1 MVQASKGFQAMRARM
16 RGHQPDNDDG
26 ISTELGAHATSTA
39 MDDIQKFKQ
48 SHQFDPNLPQEHIDA
63 VRHAAEAG
71 DTEKATALEQELI
84 EDSPYPEVRAAV
96 RNTDE
101 ELVANTV
108 RAWILGFIF
117 ITVGGGLNMF
127 LSMRSP
133 AISFPSIV
141 VQLLVYPIGCFWA
154 KVVPGR
160 VFNIFGLR
168 WTFNPGPFTI
178 KEHTVVTLMAN
189 VSITYAYST
198 DALLALKGK
207 EYFNIDMGWGFQLLF
222 TLSSQLIGISLA
234 GLFRRFC
241 VWPSSM
247 MWPAV
252 FSNTSLLYALHDK
265 SGLDPSMTNGWS
277 ISRYRWFMYLGLA
290 SFVYYWFPG
299 VIWEGLGVFCFLTW
313 IKPNNVVVNQL
324 FGGFTGLSL
333 IPLTFDWT
341 YISSYLLSPM
351 LSPTHSHVNTLIGL
365 VVFVIATSIGIT
377 YSGALYAEYLPIN
390 TSSTFDNTQ
399 NFYNVS
405 RILGPDFTFDVAK
418 YKEYSPL
425 FLPPTFAL
433 NYGLSFA
440 ALTAVIVHII
450 LFHRNE
456 IMYRLKAAKNQESD
470 IHMKLM
476 QKYPEC
482 PEWWYGGLFLLSL
495 AFGLVTCEAYASQLP
510 WWAFFISVV
519 IGLVFVIPTC
529 MLMAITNIRLSL
541 NVISP
546 FIGGYLIPGKAIG
559 VMVFKVFATNTL
571 AQAQTFAM
579 DLKLAHYM
587 KIPPKTTFTCQV
599 FAVMWTA
606 FVQIAVMNWTL
617 GNIDGVCTPA
627 QTANFTCPNGKT
639 FFSSAIVW
647 GVIGPDRM
655 FGPGSLYE
663 SIQWF
668 WLLGALFPVLF
679 YVLIRMFP
687 RSPARLLNA
696 PVMLG
701 AMAWLPPA
709 TPLSFASWAIIGLIF
724 NFWIRRRWPGWWQNY
739 NYITSAA
746 LDTGLV
752 LATIVIFFALTF
764 PKVEFPSWWGN
775 RVPYET
781 LDYMYKAT
789 LKTVREGETFG
800 PTTWKL

>member
-1 MVQASKGFQAMRARM
+1 MFQASKGFQALRLRM
-16 RGHQPDNDDG
+16 KGQQSDNDG
-26 ISTELGAHATSTA
+26 ISTELGGQVNSTT
-39 MDDIQKFKQ
+39 MEDIQKLKQ
-48 SHQFDPNLPQEHIDA
+48 SHQFDPNLPQKHIDA
-63 VRHAAEAG
+63 LRHAAESG
-71 DTEKATALEQELI
+71 DTEKAAAIEQNLT

-108 RAWILGFIF
+108 RAWMLGFFF

-133 AISFPSIV
+133 AISFPSLV
-141 VQLLVYPIGCFWA
+141 VQLLVFPIGCFWA
-154 KVVPGR
+154 KVVTRR
-160 VFNIFGLR
+160 VFNTFGLR

-198 DALLALKGK
+198 DALLALKAK

-252 FSNTSLLYALHDK
+252 FSNTSLQYALHDK
-265 SGLDPSMTNGWS
+265 SGLDPSITNGWS
-277 ISRYRWFMYLGLA
+277 ISRFRWFMYLGLA

-299 VIWEGLGVFCFLTW
+299 VIWKGLSVFCFLTW
-313 IKPNNVVVNQL
+313 IKPNNVVINQL

-365 VVFVIATSIGIT
+365 IIFVIITSVGIT

-390 TSSTFDNTQ
+390 TSSLFDNTQ
-399 NFYNVS
+399 KFYNVY

-440 ALTAVIVHII
+440 ALTAVVVHII
-450 LFHRNE
+450 LFHRKE
-456 IMYRLKAAKNQESD
+456 VMYRLKAAKNQESD

-476 QKYPEC
+476 LNYQQC
-482 PEWWYGGLFLLSL
+482 PEWWYGVLFLVSL
-495 AFGLVTCEAYASQLP
+495 GLGLATCEGYPSQLP
-510 WWAFFISVV
+510 WWAFFVSVL
-519 IGLVFVIPTC
+519 IGLIFVIPTC

-546 FIGGYLIPGKAIG
+546 FIGGFIIPGRAIG

-571 AQAQTFAM
+571 AQAQTFSM

-617 GNIDGVCTPA
+617 GNIDEVCTPT

-668 WLLGALFPVLF
+668 WLLGALLPILF
-679 YVLIRMFP
+679 YVLVRLFP

-709 TPLSFASWAIIGLIF
+709 TPLSFASWAIVGLIF

-781 LDYMYKAT
+781 LDYAYKAT
-789 LKTVREGETFG
+789 IKTVREGEKFG